1 MLSLHLWVESILQPH
16 LFFEGINY
24 MNNFSLGIDIG
35 GTFTDIVIHD
45 PGTHRILVW
54 KELTTPKNPT
64 IAVISGIRQLLER
77 ESIRPLSIGR
87 VVHATTLFTNALIE
101 RKGAK
106 TGLITTKGFRDVL
119 EIGRERKYE
128 LYDLFIQMPAP
139 LVPRHLRREV
149 AERLSEKGE
158 IEIPLDETALM
169 QEADAL
175 VARQVRSIAIVFL
188 HAYAN
193 PVHEHRAVALISRKY
208 PDLYVTASYD
218 VTPEIRE
225 YERASTTAVN
235 AFIKPLAQEY
245 LNLLSQKI
253 EEIGIKGAFFLMLS
267 NGGLTHIDEAKRSPV
282 QLLESGPAAGTL
294 AGSYF
299 GLKSG
304 HPNVLAFDMG
314 GTTAK
319 LSLIDDGQPQVTYAF
334 EAAREKRF
342 MEGSGLPIK
351 ISTIEL
357 IEIGAGG
364 GSISHVDDLG
374 LLKVG
379 PQSSGADPGPAC
391 YGQGGTQPTVT
402 DADLMLG
409 YLNPD
414 FFLGGSMR
422 IEAGAAKEAMASLG
436 EEAGLSVQETVWGIH
451 NIVNENMSAAAL
463 VHISERG
470 KDINDYALLATG
482 GAGPVHAYNM
492 AKKLTIKKLICPPAA
507 GVGSAVG
514 LLMAPARIDRV
525 ISMVCRIEELDWQAF
540 EALYKKLEKDAV
552 DVLSATGADI
562 PQIETHRLADMR
574 YAGQGSE
581 IVVHLPPGPYSNDD
595 EEAIVTAFED
605 TYRRLFSRI
614 PPDVSIQLVNLRVSV
629 SAPMSGSKIEFSSS
643 VQGAGGAYKQKRSV
657 FFEEKGEYVDT
668 PVYDRYRISV
678 GEIIDGPAVFEENES
693 TLIIGPGSV
702 CQAQPDGS
710 LVVTIG

>member
-1 MLSLHLWVESILQPH
+1 MSS
-16 LFFEGINY
+16 
-24 MNNFSLGIDIG
+24 FSLGIDIG

-45 PGTHRILVW
+45 SGTDRILIW

-64 IAVISGIRQLLER
+64 IGVISGIQQLLQR
-77 ESIRPLSIGR
+77 ESVNPSRIDR

-106 TGLITTKGFRDVL
+106 TGLITTRGFRDVL

-128 LYDLFIQMPAP
+128 LYDLFIRMPTP

-149 AERLSEKGE
+149 EERLSEKGE
-158 IEIPLDETALM
+158 VEIPLDETALI
-169 QEADAL
+169 QEVDDLIA
-175 VARQVRSIAIVFL
+175 QGVRSIAIIFL

-193 PVHEHRAVALISRKY
+193 PVHEHRAVELISKKY
-208 PDLYVTASYD
+208 PDFYITASYD
-218 VTPEIRE
+218 VAPEIRE
-225 YERASTTAVN
+225 YERSSTTAVN
-235 AFIKPLAQEY
+235 AYIKPLAQEY
-245 LNLLSQKI
+245 LNLLSR
-253 EEIGIKGAFFLMLS
+253 ELEAIGITGAFFLMLS

-282 QLLESGPAAGTL
+282 QLLESGPAAGAL
-294 AGSYF
+294 AGSFF
-299 GLKSG
+299 GMNSG
-304 HPNVLAFDMG
+304 HKNVLAFDMG

-319 LSLIDDGQPQVTYAF
+319 LSLVDDGEPMVTYAF

-342 MEGSGLPIK
+342 MEGSGLPIR

-364 GSISHVDDLG
+364 GSIAHVDELG

-379 PQSSGADPGPAC
+379 PRSSGADPGPAC
-391 YGQGGTQPTVT
+391 YGRGGAQATVT
-402 DADLMLG
+402 DADLLLG

-414 FFLGGSMR
+414 FFLGGGMR
-422 IEAGAAKEAMASLG
+422 IDAEAANGSLESLSG
-436 EEAGLSVQETVWGIH
+436 QAGLSVQETVWGIH

-463 VHISERG
+463 VNISERG
-470 KDINDYALLATG
+470 KDIKDYALLATG
-482 GAGPVHAYNM
+482 GAGPVHAYNL
-492 AKKLTIKKLICPPAA
+492 AKKLTIKKLVCPPAA

-525 ISMVCRIEELDWQAF
+525 VSMVCRIEELDWQAF
-540 EALYKKLEKDAV
+540 EALYRQLEKDAV
-552 DVLSATGADI
+552 KVLSETGADI
-562 PQIETHRLADMR
+562 RQPEIRRIADMR

-581 IVVHLPPGPYSNDD
+581 IVVRLPPGPYTNDCKA
-595 EEAIVTAFED
+595 AIVTAFED

-614 PPDVSIQLVNLRVSV
+614 PPDVAIQLVNLRVSV
-629 SAPMSGSKIEFSSS
+629 SAPMSDSKMDFAMTG
-643 VQGAGGAYKQKRSV
+643 QTAGDAFKRKRPV
-657 FFEEKGEYVDT
+657 FFEEKGGYVET

-678 GEIIDGPAVFEENES
+678 GEIIDGPAVFEEKES
-693 TLIIGPGSV
+693 TLVIGPGSV

-710 LVVTIG
+710 LIVTIS

>member
-1 MLSLHLWVESILQPH
+1 MSGS
-16 LFFEGINY
+16 
-24 MNNFSLGIDIG
+24 FSLGIDIG

-45 PGTHRILVW
+45 SDTGRILIW

-64 IAVISGIRQLLER
+64 IGVISGIKQLLQS
-77 ESIRPLSIGR
+77 ESMDPSRIDR

-106 TGLITTKGFRDVL
+106 TGLITTAGFRDVL

-128 LYDLFIQMPAP
+128 LYDLFIHMPVP

-169 QEADAL
+169 QEVDELIAQD
-175 VARQVRSIAIVFL
+175 VRSVAIIFL

-193 PVHEHRAVALISRKY
+193 PVHEHRVVELISKKY
-208 PDLYVTASYD
+208 PDLSITASYD
-218 VTPEIRE
+218 VAPEIRE
-225 YERASTTAVN
+225 YERSSTTAVN
-235 AFIKPLAQEY
+235 AYIKPLAQEY
-245 LNLLSQKI
+245 LDLLSHEL
-253 EEIGIKGAFFLMLS
+253 EEIGITGAFFLMLS
-267 NGGLTHIDEAKRSPV
+267 NGGLTHIDEAKRSSV
-282 QLLESGPAAGTL
+282 QLLESGPAAGAL
-294 AGSYF
+294 AGSFF

-304 HPNVLAFDMG
+304 HTNVLAFDMG

-319 LSLIDDGQPQVTYAF
+319 LSLIDDGEPMVTYAF

-342 MEGSGLPIK
+342 MEGSGLPIR

-364 GSISHVDDLG
+364 GSIAHVDDLG

-391 YGQGGTQPTVT
+391 YGRGGAQPTVT
-402 DADLMLG
+402 DADLILG

-414 FFLGGSMR
+414 FFLGGGMH
-422 IEAGAAKEAMASLG
+422 IEAEAANGSLESLSG
-436 EEAGLSVQETVWGIH
+436 QAGLSVQETVWGIH

-470 KDINDYALLATG
+470 KDIKDYALLATG
-482 GAGPVHAYNM
+482 GAGPVHAYNL

-525 ISMVCRIEELDWQAF
+525 VSMVCRIEELDWPAF
-540 EALYKKLEKDAV
+540 ESLYKQLEKDAV
-552 DVLSATGADI
+552 KVLSETGAVI
-562 PQIETHRLADMR
+562 RQLEIRRLADMR

-581 IVVHLPPGPYSNDD
+581 IVVHLPPGPYSNDSKA
-595 EEAIVTAFED
+595 AIVTAFED

-614 PPDVSIQLVNLRVSV
+614 PPDVAIQLVNLRVSV
-629 SAPMSGSKIEFSSS
+629 SAPMTDSKVEFAMTG
-643 VQGAGGAYKQKRSV
+643 QAAGNAFKQKRSV
-657 FFEEKGEYVDT
+657 FFEEKGGYVQT

-678 GEIIDGPAVFEENES
+678 GEMIDGPAVFEEKES
-693 TLIIGPGSV
+693 TLVIGPGSV

-710 LVVTIG
+710 LIVTIS

>member
-1 MLSLHLWVESILQPH
+1 MSS
-16 LFFEGINY
+16 
-24 MNNFSLGIDIG
+24 FSLGIDIG

-45 PGTHRILVW
+45 PDTDRIFVW

-64 IAVISGIRQLLER
+64 IGVISGIKQLLRR
-77 ESIRPLSIGR
+77 ESINPSNIDR

-106 TGLITTKGFRDVL
+106 TGLITTRGFRDIL

-128 LYDLFIQMPAP
+128 LYDLFIQMPVP
-139 LVPRHLRREV
+139 LVPRHLRKEV
-149 AERLSEKGE
+149 EERLSEKGA
-158 IEIPLDETALM
+158 IEIPLDEKALM
-169 QEADAL
+169 QEVDEL
-175 VARQVRSIAIVFL
+175 VAWGVRSVAIIFL

-193 PVHEHRAVALISRKY
+193 PVHEHRAVELISKKY
-208 PDLYVTASYD
+208 PELSITASYD
-218 VTPEIRE
+218 VAPEIRE
-225 YERASTTAVN
+225 YERSSTTAVN
-235 AFIKPLAQEY
+235 AYIKPLAQEY
-245 LNLLSQKI
+245 LNLLSQELEAI
-253 EEIGIKGAFFLMLS
+253 DITGAFFLMLS
-267 NGGLTHIDEAKRSPV
+267 NGGLTHIEEAKRSPV

-294 AGSYF
+294 AGSFF

-319 LSLIDDGQPQVTYAF
+319 LSLIDDGEPMVTYAF

-351 ISTIEL
+351 ISSIEL

-364 GSISHVDDLG
+364 GSIAHVDELG

-391 YGQGGTQPTVT
+391 YGHGGTQPTVT
-402 DADLMLG
+402 DADLILG

-414 FFLGGSMR
+414 FFLGGGMH
-422 IEAGAAKEAMASLG
+422 IDAEAAKRSLESLSG
-436 EEAGLSVQETVWGIH
+436 QTGLSVQDTVWGIH

-525 ISMVCRIEELDWQAF
+525 ISMVCRIEELDWQTF
-540 EALYKKLEKDAV
+540 EALYKQLEKDAV
-552 DVLSATGADI
+552 KVLSETGADI
-562 PQIETHRLADMR
+562 QQLEISRLADMR

-581 IVVHLPPGPYSNDD
+581 IVVHLPPGPYSIDD
-595 EEAIVTAFED
+595 KGAIVTSFED

-629 SAPMSGSKIEFSSS
+629 SAPMTGSKVEFTS
-643 VQGAGGAYKQKRSV
+643 VEQAAGGAFKQKRPV
-657 FFEEKGEYVDT
+657 FFEEKGEYVET

-678 GEIIDGPAVFEENES
+678 GEIIDGPAVFEEKES

-710 LVVTIG
+710 LVVTIF

>member
-1 MLSLHLWVESILQPH
+1 
-16 LFFEGINY
+16 
-24 MNNFSLGIDIG
+24 
-35 GTFTDIVIHD
+35 
-45 PGTHRILVW
+45 
-54 KELTTPKNPT
+54 
-64 IAVISGIRQLLER
+64 VISGIKQLLQR
-77 ESIRPLSIGR
+77 ESMSPSRIGR

-128 LYDLFIQMPAP
+128 LYDLFIPMPIP

-158 IEIPLDETALM
+158 VEIPLDETALM
-169 QEADAL
+169 QEVDEL
-175 VARQVRSIAIVFL
+175 VSQDVRSVAIIFL

-193 PVHEHRAVALISRKY
+193 PVHEHRAVELISGKY
-208 PDLYVTASYD
+208 SDLSITASYD
-218 VTPEIRE
+218 VAPEIRE

-235 AFIKPLAQEY
+235 AYIKPLAQEY
-245 LNLLSQKI
+245 LNLLSHEL
-253 EEIGIKGAFFLMLS
+253 EEIGIKGTFFLMLS

-294 AGSYF
+294 AGSFF

-319 LSLIDDGQPQVTYAF
+319 LSLIDDGEPMVAYAF

-364 GSISHVDDLG
+364 GSIAHVDDLG

-414 FFLGGSMR
+414 FFLGGGMH
-422 IEAGAAKEAMASLG
+422 IEAEAAKRFLSRVVPTVSSQSL
-436 EEAGLSVQETVWGIH
+436 
-451 NIVNENMSAAAL
+451 
-463 VHISERG
+463 
-470 KDINDYALLATG
+470 
-482 GAGPVHAYNM
+482 
-492 AKKLTIKKLICPPAA
+492 
-507 GVGSAVG
+507 
-514 LLMAPARIDRV
+514 
-525 ISMVCRIEELDWQAF
+525 F
-540 EALYKKLEKDAV
+540 
-552 DVLSATGADI
+552 
-562 PQIETHRLADMR
+562 
-574 YAGQGSE
+574 
-581 IVVHLPPGPYSNDD
+581 
-595 EEAIVTAFED
+595 
-605 TYRRLFSRI
+605 
-614 PPDVSIQLVNLRVSV
+614 
-629 SAPMSGSKIEFSSS
+629 
-643 VQGAGGAYKQKRSV
+643 
-657 FFEEKGEYVDT
+657 
-668 PVYDRYRISV
+668 
-678 GEIIDGPAVFEENES
+678 
-693 TLIIGPGSV
+693 
-702 CQAQPDGS
+702 
-710 LVVTIG
+710 

>member
-1 MLSLHLWVESILQPH
+1 MSS
-16 LFFEGINY
+16 FA
-24 MNNFSLGIDIG
+24 LGIDIG

-45 PGTHRILVW
+45 PDTDRILVW

-64 IAVISGIRQLLER
+64 FGVISGIKHLLQI
-77 ESIRPLSIGR
+77 ESMDPSRIVR

-106 TGLITTKGFRDVL
+106 TGLITTAGFRDVL

-128 LYDLFIQMPAP
+128 LYDLFIQMPVP

-149 AERLSEKGE
+149 KERLSEKGE
-158 IEIPLDETALM
+158 IEVPLDEAALM
-169 QEADAL
+169 NEVDDL
-175 VARQVRSIAIVFL
+175 VAQDVRSIAIVFL
-188 HAYAN
+188 HAYAD
-193 PVHEHRAVALISRKY
+193 PVHEHRAVELISKKY
-208 PDLYVTASYD
+208 PDLSITASYD
-218 VTPEIRE
+218 VAPEIRE
-225 YERASTTAVN
+225 YERSSTTAVN
-235 AFIKPLAQEY
+235 AYIKPLAQEY
-245 LNLLSQKI
+245 LDLLSHEL
-253 EEIGIKGAFFLMLS
+253 EEIGITGAFFLMLS

-282 QLLESGPAAGTL
+282 QLLESGPAAGAL
-294 AGSYF
+294 AGSFF

-304 HPNVLAFDMG
+304 HTNVLAFDMG

-319 LSLIDDGQPQVTYAF
+319 LSLVDDGEPMVTYAF

-342 MEGSGLPIK
+342 MEGSGLPIR

-364 GSISHVDDLG
+364 GSIAHVDDLG

-391 YGQGGTQPTVT
+391 YGRGGAQPTVT

-409 YLNPD
+409 YLNSD
-414 FFLGGSMR
+414 FFLGGGMH
-422 IEAGAAKEAMASLG
+422 IEAEAAKRSLESLSG
-436 EEAGLSVQETVWGIH
+436 QAGLSVQDTVWGIH

-482 GAGPVHAYNM
+482 GAGPVHAYNL
-492 AKKLTIKKLICPPAA
+492 AKKLTIKKLICPPTA

-525 ISMVCRIEELDWQAF
+525 VSMVCRIEELDWPAF
-540 EALYKKLEKDAV
+540 EALYKQLEKDAIQ
-552 DVLSATGADI
+552 VLSETGAEI
-562 PQIETHRLADMR
+562 RQLEIRRIADMR
-574 YAGQGSE
+574 YVGQGSE
-581 IVVHLPPGPYSNDD
+581 IVVHLPPGPYSIDD
-595 EEAIVTAFED
+595 KGAIVTSFED

-629 SAPMSGSKIEFSSS
+629 SAPMTGSKVEITS
-643 VQGAGGAYKQKRSV
+643 VEQAAGNAFKQKRPV
-657 FFEEKGEYVDT
+657 YFEEKGKYVET
-668 PVYDRYRISV
+668 PVYDRYRISM
-678 GEIIDGPAVFEENES
+678 GEIIDGPAVFEEKES

-710 LVVTIG
+710 LVVTIP